1 MIVTSA
7 NGEVISILENRR
19 GVLIDSHG
27 RNWLRDASKDKPE
40 QGMAGYSR
48 QDNEDA
54 IIFTKPE
61 LVRVCKGDTAIQQ
74 LTTVAE
80 MRDFATRLEADL
92 REIADG
98 WNDQQLREVLVEAD
112 NKSCS
117 ALNLLVVKLQKE
129 SDRLHA
135 AAVAEA
141 EECPSCEREGT
152 SLAQENAVGIQAP
165 TRGNTPKKAKGNAFE
180 GMFGE
185 ELVRLTSGQLAVMH
199 AIFST
204 LDPKSGASP
213 TASVAQCVS
222 DEMSAV
228 SAGATIAT
236 LKEKKLIVVDK
247 TSSKKVVRLTSLGV
261 QVRDA
266 LSRGKEIDGES
277 KTG

>member
-1 MIVTSA
+1 MIVTSM
-7 NGEVISILENRR
+7 NGEVISILENKR
-19 GVLIDSHG
+19 GVLIDSYG

-40 QGMAGYSR
+40 RGMAGYSR

-54 IIFTKPE
+54 IIFTKPK
-61 LVRVCKGDTAIQQ
+61 LVRVCKGNTAIQQ

-80 MRDFATRLEADL
+80 ARDFTSRLEADL
-92 REIADG
+92 RKIADG
-98 WNDQQLREVLVEAD
+98 WNDQQLREVLMEAD
-112 NKSCS
+112 SKGCS
-117 ALNLLVVKLQKE
+117 ALNLLMSKLQKE
-129 SDRLHA
+129 SDQLRASA
-135 AAVAEA
+135 AAET
-141 EECPSCEREGT
+141 EEYISCERDGT
-152 SLAQENAVGIQAP
+152 SLTQESAGGIQAP
-165 TRGNTPKKAKGNAFE
+165 PHENTPKKVKGNVFE

-185 ELVRLTSGQLAVMH
+185 ELVRLTSGQLAIMH

-222 DEMSAV
+222 GEMSAV

-261 QVRDA
+261 QVHGA
-266 LSRGKEIDGES
+266 LSRGKEIDDES

>member
-1 MIVTSA
+1 MIVTSV

-27 RNWLRDASKDKPE
+27 RNWLRDALKDKPE

-61 LVRVCKGDTAIQQ
+61 LVRVCKGNTAIQQ

-112 NKSCS
+112 SKNCS

-129 SDRLHA
+129 SDQLRTSTA
-135 AAVAEA
+135 AET
-141 EECPSCEREGT
+141 EEYPSCEREGT
-152 SLAQENAVGIQAP
+152 SLAQESAVGIQAP
-165 TRGNTPKKAKGNAFE
+165 PHRNTPKKAKGNAFE

-213 TASVAQCVS
+213 TASITQCVS

-266 LSRGKEIDGES
+266 LSRGEETGGES

>member
-1 MIVTSA
+1 MIVTSV

-19 GVLIDSHG
+19 GALIDSHG

-48 QDNEDA
+48 QDSEDA

-61 LVRVCKGDTAIQQ
+61 LVRVCKGNAAIQQ
-74 LTTVAE
+74 LTTVEEA
-80 MRDFATRLEADL
+80 RDFATRLEADL
-92 REIADG
+92 REVADG

-135 AAVAEA
+135 VAET
-141 EECPSCEREGT
+141 EECSSCAREGT

-165 TRGNTPKKAKGNAFE
+165 TRRNAPKKVKGNAFE

-185 ELVRLTSGQLAVMH
+185 ELVRLTSGQLAIMH

-204 LDPKSGASP
+204 LDPKSGVSP
-213 TASVAQCVS
+213 TASITQCVS

-261 QVRDA
+261 RVRDA

>member
-1 MIVTSA
+1 MIVTSM

-54 IIFTKPE
+54 VIFTKPE

-92 REIADG
+92 REVADG

-135 AAVAEA
+135 AAEA
-141 EECPSCEREGT
+141 EECPSCERDGT

-180 GMFGE
+180 GVFGE
-185 ELVRLTSGQLAVMH
+185 ELVRLTSGQLAIMH

-213 TASVAQCVS
+213 TAIIAQCVS